1 MSIKITLHENAGGEL
16 SASMEVV
23 DYDENGMSVNDRFLM
38 DFLGSVLFDPE
49 FNEAINRSMA
59 NRSAK

>member
-1 MSIKITLHENAGGEL
+1 MSIKITLHENAGGEF